1 MNNVIKQLWYGNICP
16 QTDCRLNTTEIKQLS
31 DTLVKYRKNLILSMN
46 EEQSEIFD
54 KLDACLAKYITITE
68 EAVFSYGFKL
78 GMRISSEAHEAPL
91 EK

>member
-1 MNNVIKQLWYGNICP
+1 
-16 QTDCRLNTTEIKQLS
+16 
-31 DTLVKYRKNLILSMN
+31 MN